1 MDAPGLSSDAFSN
14 GSKVEIAAMY
24 PDLVS
29 GRMPAVPDG
38 IRWSAPYQ
46 RCELYAR
53 VAYQASADHGLTVL
67 PSLSDRL
74 SNQVV

>member
-46 RCELYAR
+46 RCEPYAR
-53 VAYQASADHGLTVL
+53 VAYQASSDHGLTVL
-67 PSLSDRL
+67 PSLFDRL